1 VLRQMRSDENL
12 EKSQQTHQHAYK
24 KEETLSLEMGKMPM
38 HAGIQDKIHGESACT
53 RYFNTGL

>member
-1 VLRQMRSDENL
+1 MRSDENL